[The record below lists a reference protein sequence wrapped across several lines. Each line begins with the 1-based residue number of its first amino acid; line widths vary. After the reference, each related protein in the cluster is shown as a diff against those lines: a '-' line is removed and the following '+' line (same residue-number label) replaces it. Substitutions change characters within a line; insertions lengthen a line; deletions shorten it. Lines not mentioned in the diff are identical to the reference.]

1 MLTKIR
7 EEEKE
12 LDKDI
17 AKILITEEQ
26 LRTRIAQLGQ
36 ELTAEY
42 EGKFPLI
49 VGVLKGVVVFYAD
62 MVRQIKV
69 PCQMDF
75 MWISSY
81 AGTDSTGQMV
91 VKRDVSQDIEGRHVL
106 ILEDIYDT
114 GNSLDFTYRH
124 LLSKNPASLKICTLL
139 DKPERRKPGI
149 TLKPDYVGFTVPNE
163 FVVGY
168 GLDYNEEY
176 RNLPYVGVLK
186 PEVYSK

>member
-1 MLTKIR
+1 M
-7 EEEKE
+7 EQ
-12 LDKDI
+12 DI
-17 AKILITEEQ
+17 EQILITEEQ
-26 LRTRIAQLGQ
+26 IQSRIKELGQ
-36 ELTAEY
+36 VLTQEY
-42 EGKFPLI
+42 AGKNPVI

-81 AGTDSTGQMV
+81 QGTNSTGGMV
-91 VKRDVSQDIEGRHVL
+91 VKRDVTVDIKDRHVL

-124 LLSKNPASLKICTLL
+124 LLSKQPASLKICTLL

-149 TLKPDYVGFTVPNE
+149 TLKPDYVGFTVPNA

-168 GLDYNEEY
+168 GLDYNEHY

-186 PEVYSK
+186 SEVYDK

>member
-1 MLTKIR
+1 M
-7 EEEKE
+7 EQ
-12 LDKDI
+12 DI
-17 AKILITEEQ
+17 QQILITEEQ
-26 LRTRIAQLGQ
+26 IQSRIKELGQ
-36 ELTAEY
+36 VLTQEY
-42 EGKFPLI
+42 AGKNPVI

-81 AGTDSTGQMV
+81 QGTNSTGGMV
-91 VKRDVSQDIEGRHVL
+91 VKRDVTVDIKDRHVL

-124 LLSKNPASLKICTLL
+124 LLSKQPASLKICTLL

-149 TLKPDYVGFTVPNE
+149 TLKPDYVGFTVPNA

-168 GLDYNEEY
+168 GLDHNEQY

-186 PEVYSK
+186 SEVYNK